1 MKIYREADL
10 QAARTRARHWEW
22 VLGGL
27 LAPLLALYGYAV
39 WQGAQGAMLALLLAA
54 YVLILFVGDNYLLPA
69 RRYARF
75 LREMERG
82 LRREAECV
90 PESLEE
96 AVQLQDGVR
105 VRSMQVRL
113 CADGDSRVFY
123 LDAAKAEMAPPMGA
137 RVRLV
142 SYGRHAVAWEEI

>member
-10 QAARTRARHWEW
+10 RTARMRARRWERL
-22 VLGGL
+22 LGGA
-27 LAPLLALYGYAV
+27 LALLLALYVFAALR
-39 WQGAQGAMLALLLAA
+39 GAQGAMLALLLAA
-54 YVLILFVGDNYLLPA
+54 YLIALFVGDNWLLPA

-82 LRREAECV
+82 LRRSVDCV
-90 PESLEE
+90 PESLAE

-113 CADGDSRVFY
+113 CGDGDSRIFY
-123 LDAAKAEMAPPMGA
+123 LDAAKAELAPPMGA